1 MKIRSKKGY
10 TLMEVL
16 VAVVI
21 SVTLFASMI
30 AAFLMVKSMN
40 MMVRHK
46 IQAIQVVRGQLEN
59 LKAGAFD
66 DIVESAVAASYDAG
80 ADGVYGT
87 VDDMQGTLTTAV
99 RDSMD
104 FDGDGNVAEQ
114 FISVDGDAT
123 NETNARPVRVSFAW
137 SERTMGLDRNMNVFL
152 DTIISQ

>member
-1 MKIRSKKGY
+1 MRLRRKKGY
-10 TLMEVL
+10 TLVEVM
-16 VAVVI
+16 VAMAI

-30 AAFLMVKSMN
+30 VAFLMVMSMN

-66 DIVESAVAASYDAG
+66 AIVDSASVASYDAG

-87 VDDMQGTLTTAV
+87 NDDMLGTLTTSVHDA
-99 RDSMD
+99 MD

-114 FISVDGDAT
+114 FISVDGDGT
-123 NETNARPVRVSFAW
+123 NETNARPVRVSLAW
-137 SERTMGLDRNMNVFL
+137 TQRTLGVDRVMSVFL